1 MENLTK
7 NQRIIAIIIIIVCI
21 IIICFYVYGK
31 NNNYEEVTNDEILA
45 NDTNETKD
53 IDSSEKKDEESE
65 KIIVHIMG
73 AVKNAGVVELNE
85 NSRISDAI
93 DAAGG
98 ITEDAD
104 MSKINLAYMLED
116 GMKIII
122 PSINDKTNEQETTD
136 DSYITTDSGQTT
148 EKNISNKSESKSK
161 NELINI
167 NKASQT
173 ELETLPGIG
182 ASTASKIIAY
192 RDENGKFSKIEDIKN
207 VSGIGDSKYETIKK
221 LICV

>member
-207 VSGIGDSKYETIKK
+207 VSGIGESKYNSLKENIT
-221 LICV
+221 V